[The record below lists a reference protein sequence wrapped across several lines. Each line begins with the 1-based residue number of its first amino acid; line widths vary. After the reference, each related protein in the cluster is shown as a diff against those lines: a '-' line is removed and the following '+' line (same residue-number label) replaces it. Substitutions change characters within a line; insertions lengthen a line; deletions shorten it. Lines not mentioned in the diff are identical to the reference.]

1 MAVERLIREEN
12 TRAAQAREYASRYSD
27 VRLLT
32 ERHCEPLCPEDCV
45 IQSMPD
51 TSPTRWHLAHVTW
64 FFETFVLSEGLP
76 DYTPFRTDF
85 SYLFNSYYNSIGQP
99 FARPNRG
106 LLSRPTVAEVF
117 EYRRAVD
124 QRMQEFLLESDP
136 DRLAPLLPVVEIGL
150 HHEQQHQE
158 LLLTDIKHVFSCN
171 PLYPTYQ
178 ERSTQ
183 AAPDLPAID
192 WSSYEESMV
201 WIGHDGKGFAFDN
214 ESPRHKVWLDPFLLA
229 NRLSTNEEYLQ
240 FIEDDGYAR
249 PELWLSAGWNQV
261 CEQGWRSPLYWVK
274 QDDGWW
280 NFTLS
285 GLRPVAPDEPV
296 CHVSFFEADAFA
308 RWSKARLPTESEWES
323 AAQNLKIQ
331 GKFVEEAAFHPLPI
345 SDEASSGPA
354 QVFGDVWEW
363 TASDYSA
370 YPGYQPLEGAL
381 GEYNGKFMCNQYV
394 LRGGSCATPKSH
406 IRRTYRNF
414 FPTESRWQFSG
425 IRLAR

>member
-1 MAVERLIREEN
+1 MAVEGLIRDEN
-12 TRAAQAREYASRYSD
+12 TSAASPEEYARRYSD
-27 VRLLT
+27 VRQLSEKL
-32 ERHCEPLCPEDCV
+32 CEPLCPEDCV

-51 TSPTRWHLAHVTW
+51 ASPTRWHLAHVTW
-64 FFETFVLSEGLP
+64 FFETFVLSKGLE
-76 DYTPFRTDF
+76 DYTPFRADF
-85 SYLFNSYYNSIGQP
+85 SHLFNSYYNSIGQP

-106 LLSRPTVAEVF
+106 LLSRPTVGEVF
-117 EYRRAVD
+117 EYRQAVD
-124 QRMQEFLLESDP
+124 QRMREFLLESDP
-136 DRLAPLLPVVEIGL
+136 DRTDPLLPVVEIGL

-171 PLYPTYQ
+171 PLYPTYR
-178 ERSTQ
+178 ERS
-183 AAPDLPAID
+183 APPSFDLPPLG
-192 WSSYEESMV
+192 WSPYDGGIG
-201 WIGHDGKGFAFDN
+201 WTGHDGSGFAFDN

-229 NRLSTNEEYLQ
+229 NRLSTNGEYLQ
-240 FIEDDGYAR
+240 FIENNGYTR
-249 PELWLSAGWNQV
+249 PELWLSAGWSQV
-261 CEQGWRSPLYWVK
+261 CEEGWTSPLYWVK

-285 GLRPVAPDEPV
+285 GLRPVDPDEPV

-308 RWSKARLPTESEWES
+308 RWSKARLPTETEWES
-323 AAQNLKIQ
+323 ATQDMKIQ

-345 SDEASSGPA
+345 SDEPSSGPA
-354 QVFGDVWEW
+354 QMFGDVWEW

-370 YPGYQPLEGAL
+370 YPGYQSLEGAL

-394 LRGGSCATPKSH
+394 LRGGSCATPNSH

-414 FPTESRWQFSG
+414 FPTGSRWQFSG

>member
-1 MAVERLIREEN
+1 MAVEGLIRKEN
-12 TRAAQAREYASRYSD
+12 TAAVPAEEYARRYSEI
-27 VRLLT
+27 RQLT
-32 ERHCEPLCPEDCV
+32 EKLCEPLCPEDCV

-64 FFETFVLSEGLP
+64 FFETFVLSKGLE
-76 DYTPFRTDF
+76 DYTPFRADF
-85 SYLFNSYYNSIGQP
+85 SYLFNSYYNSIGEP

-106 LLSRPTVAEVF
+106 LLSRPTVEEIF
-117 EYRRAVD
+117 EYRHAVD
-124 QRMQEFLLESDP
+124 QRMRDFLLERDP
-136 DRLAPLLPVVEIGL
+136 DRPDPLLPVVEIGL

-171 PLYPTYQ
+171 PLYPTYG
-178 ERSTQ
+178 ERLEQPS
-183 AAPDLPAID
+183 PDLPPVG
-192 WSSYEESMV
+192 WSSYDGGID
-201 WIGHDGKGFAFDN
+201 WIGHDNSGFAFDN

-229 NRLSTNEEYLQ
+229 NRLSTNGKYLQ
-240 FIEDDGYAR
+240 FIEDNGYTR

-261 CEQGWRSPLYWVK
+261 SEQGWTSPLYWLR
-274 QDDGWW
+274 QDDRWW

-285 GLRPVAPDEPV
+285 GLRPVDPDEPV

-308 RWSKARLPTESEWES
+308 RWSKARLPTETEWER
-323 AAQNLKIQ
+323 AAQDMKIE
-331 GKFVEEAAFHPLPI
+331 GKFVEEAVFHPLPI
-345 SDEASSGPA
+345 SDETRNGPA
-354 QVFGDVWEW
+354 QMFGDVWEW

-414 FPTESRWQFSG
+414 FPAESRWQFSG